1 MSMHSTVWQEAATCA
16 PVRRSARETSHIFH
30 DRDFIPVRHSL
41 YYIKFILPWERN
53 NDGIFHI
60 DLRVLKIHFR
70 DDRIKSRTGKKK
82 EKYIKLASDDQSF
95 YCPIHWHY
103 ITHFSAT
110 KREIDRIQAQD

>member
-53 NDGIFHI
+53 NDGTFHI

-82 EKYIKLASDDQSF
+82 EKYIKLM
-95 YCPIHWHY
+95 INR
-103 ITHFSAT
+103 SALVNPLALYYAFFGNET
-110 KREIDRIQAQD
+110 RN